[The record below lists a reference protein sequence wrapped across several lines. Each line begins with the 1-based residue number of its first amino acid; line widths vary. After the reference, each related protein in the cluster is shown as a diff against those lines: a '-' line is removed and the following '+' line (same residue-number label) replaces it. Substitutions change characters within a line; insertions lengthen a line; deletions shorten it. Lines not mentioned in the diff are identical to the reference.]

1 MKIRSDIQQRESAT
15 IDLHYSGGVVAVPI
29 TPASRRRFRL
39 MQDDCIELSFS
50 LAEAIHVGIGDYVT
64 DEIFGRFIVT
74 EEQLPRYN
82 AKTGGY
88 DYTLRFDAE
97 YIGWKNWLFCLATGG
112 KRMES
117 RWNLTDR
124 LDTHVQQIADNV
136 NIAMPELKTQI
147 SEAGGQ
153 PEYTSNGYGIEVTAD
168 NAAEIKH
175 LSYDGTNIIEAMN
188 MIADEWSCEWW
199 VTGDSI
205 KIGNTTYAHT
215 IHFGKCE
222 DSGEAY
228 EMTLADNVETMD
240 VARDQQEYCNRL
252 YAFGGTKNVPEDY
265 DKHLEFTATMN
276 GRTAFRDIYHTLTL
290 SMIDAEASVASED
303 MVLSLDWTQGGT
315 TAERTYTIIS
325 HELQLSGKQVFDI
338 DLSLSV
344 SITNQSFIYADLPV
358 VVLSAKLH
366 YGSNVAN
373 IPISFKQIH
382 DSEVL
387 DGWGWF
393 ADVTYNKEINL
404 GSSAVNVY
412 LELVWSM
419 RFTATHA
426 NDDVEHSEN
435 GSATAT
441 SGESNKD
448 VTVVFNGVT
457 YNNCVFSGS
466 TGLITFPGT
475 KPSGFNNGSKYTIA
489 NLYMPNVPLSWFTSD
504 FDAGSLASLG
514 ERRLHLPA
522 SAYPNRYI
530 DNIGSTYNSQKIVER
545 VVIFDGI
552 FPELTL
558 RIKDGTLEGE
568 TKQQR
573 VDHSDGSVSYE
584 DWEQWSFEAEML
596 VDRDNDEWEDFPF
609 RDYYILDG
617 NKLQAVFS
625 TPATANA
632 TGHLLA
638 GMTFDVGFSNNRYT
652 VIRNNDYG
660 AMLPNDR
667 LVPSELDEF
676 VLTGW
681 NPRYIGDLD
690 MVAIAENRLATKAA
704 EYLNAIKE
712 GQFTIT
718 SHMMSDTFTAAPFA
732 ATQGNFGLL
741 EAGSR
746 VRVNHG
752 ALPGGYKES
761 RIIGYEYKL
770 DIPFDTPTYTIGE
783 TEAFSRLRQIEK
795 QLTKL

>member
-1 MKIRSDIQQRESAT
+1 MKIKSDIHQRASAT
-15 IDLHYSGGVVAVPI
+15 IDLRYSGGVVAVPI

-39 MQDDCIELSFS
+39 MQEDCIELSFS

-64 DEIFGRFIVT
+64 DEIFGKFIVT

-82 AKTGGY
+82 ARTGGY

-97 YIGWKNWLFCLATGG
+97 YMGWKNWLFCLATGG

-124 LDTHVQQIADNV
+124 LDTHAQQIADNV
-136 NIAMPELKTQI
+136 NGIYGREPHGATNPDTGETKLI
-147 SEAGGQ
+147 S
-153 PEYTSNGYGIEVTAD
+153 SGYGISV
-168 NAAEIKH
+168 NAEKMLEYHHIQ
-175 LSYDGTNIIEAMN
+175 YDAINIIEAMN
-188 MIADEWSCEWW
+188 RIAQEFGCEWW
-199 VTGDSI
+199 VTNDPVTSNGVE
-205 KIGNTTYAHT
+205 YQHT

-222 DSGEAY
+222 DNGEAY

-265 DKHLEFTATMN
+265 DKHLEFTATLS
-276 GRTAFRDIYHTLTL
+276 GRTAFRDSSHALTL
-290 SMIDAEASVASED
+290 NMIDAEASVESED
-303 MVLSLDWTQGGT
+303 MVLGGWVQGGT
-315 TAERTYTIIS
+315 TAERTYTINS
-325 HELQLSGKQVFDI
+325 HELQLSGKQVIDI

-373 IPISFKQIH
+373 IPISYKQIH
-382 DSEVL
+382 DGEVL

-393 ADVTYNKEINL
+393 ADVTYNKGIDL
-404 GSSAVNVY
+404 GNSDVNVY

-448 VTVVFNGVT
+448 VSVVFNGVT
-457 YNNCVFSGS
+457 YNCVFSGS
-466 TGLITFPGT
+466 TGLITFKST
-475 KPSGFNNGSKYTIA
+475 RPSGFGNGSKYTIA
-489 NLYMPNVPLSWFTSD
+489 NLYKPNVPLSWFTSD

-522 SAYPNRYI
+522 TDYPNRYI
-530 DNIGSTYNSQKIVER
+530 VNFGITYNPQKIVER
-545 VVIFDGI
+545 AVIFDGI

-558 RIKDGTLEGE
+558 RIKAGTLQGE
-568 TKQQR
+568 EKQQR
-573 VDHSDGSVSYE
+573 VEHEDKSVSYE
-584 DWEQWSFEAEML
+584 DWTEWSFEAEML
-596 VDRDNDEWEDFPF
+596 IDRDNDQWGDFHF

-660 AMLPNDR
+660 AMLPNKR
-667 LVPSELDEF
+667 LTPNELDEF

-690 MVAIAENRLATKAA
+690 MVAIAENNLATKAA
-704 EYLNAIKE
+704 EYLNAITE
-712 GQFTIT
+712 GQFTIAA
-718 SHMMSDTFTAAPFA
+718 HMMSNTLTAAPFA
-732 ATQGNFGLL
+732 TTQGNFGLL

-783 TEAFSRLRQIEK
+783 TEAYSRLKQIEK